1 MKKVDYWQQLINFV
15 AIIHILKSLT
25 MKKVLYT
32 IAIGALTFGAI
43 SCSCDNSKNSSE
55 EKIVKDGIAEGTQVV
70 VQPQESMI
78 KEVVEGAEG
87 KPITIETARGKMH
100 GQIEFPGAITLT
112 DPAYAKNVISKLTP
126 AQGRNTYNCAV
137 LFTGTIKKGKIWNFT
152 HNPITVDVEW
162 KYEDGSTS
170 NDQVVVESQKYN
182 FTYADEAKGNTK
194 TITYTVK

>member
-1 MKKVDYWQQLINFV
+1 
-15 AIIHILKSLT
+15 

-32 IAIGALTFGAI
+32 LAIGALTLGAI
-43 SCSCDNSKNSSE
+43 SCSSDNSKSTKE
-55 EKIVKDGIAEGTQVV
+55 EKIVKEGIAEGTQVV

-87 KPITIETARGKMH
+87 KPITIEAARGKMH

-112 DPAYAKNVISKLTP
+112 DPAFAKNVISKLTP
-126 AQGRNTYNCAV
+126 AQGKNTYNCAV
-137 LFTGTIKKGKIWNFT
+137 LFTGTPKKGKIWNFT

-162 KYEDGSTS
+162 KYEDGSTTT
-170 NDQVVVESQKYN
+170 DQVIVESQKFN
-182 FTYADEAKGNTK
+182 FTHADENKGETK